1 MPYIN
6 FLKVKETKNIQP
18 KKRVVGLRLSQ
29 KVQFAIAKGASSSDL
44 DTSKDECEGIDSF
57 LMHSGRS

>member
-6 FLKVKETKNIQP
+6 FLKARDGKNKKP
-18 KKRVVGLRLSQ
+18 KKRFMGLKLSQ
-29 KVQFAIAKGASSSDL
+29 KVQFVTAKGASSSDL